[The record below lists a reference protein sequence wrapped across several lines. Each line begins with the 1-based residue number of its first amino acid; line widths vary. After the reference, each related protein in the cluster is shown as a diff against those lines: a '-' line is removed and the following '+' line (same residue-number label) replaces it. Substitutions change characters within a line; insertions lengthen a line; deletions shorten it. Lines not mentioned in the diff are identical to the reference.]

1 MSAGTSVRLRRG
13 TLASIAAG
21 VFVALATLLLTGGT
35 VAADNSVSEST
46 PADGSTIESSPAA
59 ISIVFVE
66 ELGET
71 NTIGLTCNA
80 ELQTLEATE
89 VDSDGRTLSAAIA
102 EPLPGGTCVANWLVS
117 DPDGE
122 PNGQGNIT
130 FNVQTGT
137 VATTVPTDDSAAT
150 ATTVATDTTA
160 TDTTAAD
167 TATGDTTGSTDD
179 TTVVDLD
186 EVESGQG
193 PLWLGR
199 LVSMIGLSALF
210 GGLIV
215 IAAAWPEGV
224 EYLLTVRFMRLAW
237 IVSVLGSFLYV
248 VAASAAVTA
257 SSFGSGIN
265 PTAWFDLLNAGT
277 SGIAALAQLVL
288 SIVIGWVAFR
298 PDRVIDPT
306 SQLAGLGL
314 PALAVATLGLARVG
328 GDFAALGALLTVVQ
342 ALALAIWVGGAILVA
357 RVVLAGPGE
366 EDLVHAVRGFGRI
379 SNLAIV
385 VTIVTAIIEMIR
397 VDGGN
402 LFSSSHGRVVVL
414 RMVVLAAMVFVAM
427 SARQF
432 VNQRLARAHEM
443 TLPMAERL
451 RRAFGIEALLGI
463 VVFALTAWALA
474 LTPPNFATAATI
486 DYVIERRV
494 EVEEA
499 DLDVTVSLTSDRVGI
514 VGVEVAVD
522 EPESGLSGLEVV
534 LTAPPNATIG
544 TITQPVPLDGRGVA
558 VRPQSDGL
566 PLTVAG
572 EWLLTINA
580 QTSLG
585 VVNSDPQTFVM
596 LNEDGTTPT
605 TALTIP
611 PSIVVTIPETTTTVA
626 G

>member
-1 MSAGTSVRLRRG
+1 MSEGISVRLRRG
-13 TLASIAAG
+13 TLAS
-21 VFVALATLLLTGGT
+21 VATGIFAVLASLLLTGGT

-59 ISIVFVE
+59 ISIVFLE
-66 ELGET
+66 ELGDT

-80 ELQTLEATE
+80 ELQTLEAAE

-102 EPLPGGTCVANWLVS
+102 EPLPSGTCVANWLVS

-137 VATTVPTDDSAAT
+137 VVTTTADDDEDDAAT
-150 ATTVATDTTA
+150 ATTVATD
-160 TDTTAAD
+160 DTTAD
-167 TATGDTTGSTDD
+167 ETTGDATGSADD

-186 EVESGQG
+186 QVESGQG

-237 IVSVLGSFLYV
+237 IISVLGSFLYV

-265 PTAWFDLLNAGT
+265 PASWFDLLDAGT
-277 SGIAALAQLVL
+277 SGIAALAQLIL
-288 SIVIGWVAFR
+288 TLVIGWVAFR

-328 GDFAALGALLTVVQ
+328 GDFAALGAVLTIVQ

-357 RVVLAGPGE
+357 RVVVAGPGE

-414 RMVVLAAMVFVAM
+414 RMVALAAMVFVAM

-443 TLPMAERL
+443 SLPMAERL

-463 VVFALTAWALA
+463 IVFALTAWALT
-474 LTPPNFATAATI
+474 LTPPNFATAASI
-486 DYVIERRV
+486 DYAIERRV
-494 EVEEA
+494 QVEDA

-514 VGVEVAVD
+514 VGLEVAVD
-522 EPESGLSGLEVV
+522 EPESGLSSLEVV
-534 LTAPPNATIG
+534 FTAPANDTIG

-558 VRPQSDGL
+558 VRQQSDGL

-580 QTSLG
+580 QTSVG
-585 VVNSDPQTFVM
+585 VVVNSDPQTFVM
-596 LNEDGTTPT
+596 LNEDGTTAS

-611 PSIVVTIPETTTTVA
+611 PSIVVTIPEATTTVP

>member
-1 MSAGTSVRLRRG
+1 MNEGTPVRPRWRV
-13 TLASIAAG
+13 LARALMATGAALIA
-21 VFVALATLLLTGGT
+21 LLLGADTA
-35 VAADNSVSEST
+35 AADNTVSEST
-46 PADGSTIESSPAA
+46 PADGSTVATSPEA
-59 ISIVFVE
+59 ITIVFVE
-66 ELGET
+66 ELGDT
-71 NTIGLTCNA
+71 NTIGLTCDA

-89 VDSDGRTLSAAIA
+89 VDSDGRTLTAAIA
-102 EPLPGGTCVANWLVS
+102 EPLPSGTCVANWLVS

-130 FNVQTGT
+130 FNVQSGTTPTT
-137 VATTVPTDDSAAT
+137 VATIDDTAANTTVPT
-150 ATTVATDTTA
+150 
-160 TDTTAAD
+160 
-167 TATGDTTGSTDD
+167 TGDTGADAGTDGD
-179 TTVVDLD
+179 VTAGTDSVTVVDLD
-186 EVESGQG
+186 EVEGGQG

-224 EYLLTVRFMRLAW
+224 EYLLTVRFMRLTW
-237 IVSVLGSFLYV
+237 IMAALGSLLYV
-248 VAASAAVTA
+248 VAASAAVTG

-265 PTAWFDLLNAGT
+265 PASWTDLLDAGT
-277 SGIAALAQLVL
+277 PGIAALVQLAL
-288 SIVIGWVAFR
+288 TIVIGWVAFR
-298 PDRVIDPT
+298 PDRAIDPT
-306 SQLAGLGL
+306 TQLAGLGL
-314 PALAVATLGLARVG
+314 PALAVATLGLARIG
-328 GDFAALGALLTVVQ
+328 GDFAALGVVLNVLQ

-385 VTIVTAIIEMIR
+385 VTIVTAIAEMIR

-414 RMVVLAAMVFVAM
+414 RMVILAAMVFVAM

-474 LTPPNFATAATI
+474 LSPPSFATAPSI
-486 DYVIERRV
+486 DYAIERRV
-494 EVEEA
+494 QVDDA
-499 DLDVTVSLTSDRVGI
+499 DFDVTVKLTSDRVG
-514 VGVEVAVD
+514 VQGLEVEVND
-522 EPESGLSGLEVV
+522 PESGLSNLEVV
-534 LTAPPNATIG
+534 FTAPPNDTIG

-558 VRPQSDGL
+558 VRQQSDGL
-566 PLTVAG
+566 PMTVAG
-572 EWLLTINA
+572 EWSLTVNA

-585 VVNSDPQTFVM
+585 VVTSDPQTFVL

-611 PSIVVTIPETTTTVA
+611 PSIVVTIPEATTTVP

>member
-1 MSAGTSVRLRRG
+1 MNEGTPVRPRWRVLARVLVAAGAALIAVFLGAGT
-13 TLASIAAG
+13 A
-21 VFVALATLLLTGGT
+21 
-35 VAADNSVSEST
+35 AADNTVSEST
-46 PADGSTIESSPAA
+46 PADGSTVATSPEA
-59 ISIVFVE
+59 IIIVFVE
-66 ELGET
+66 ELGDT
-71 NTIGLTCNA
+71 NTIGLTCDA
-80 ELQTLEATE
+80 ELQTLAATE
-89 VDSDGRTLSAAIA
+89 VASDGRTLTAGIA
-102 EPLPGGTCVANWLVS
+102 EPLPSGTCVANWLVS

-130 FNVQTGT
+130 FNVQSGATPTT
-137 VATTVPTDDSAAT
+137 VAATDDTVSGTTVPT
-150 ATTVATDTTA
+150 
-160 TDTTAAD
+160 
-167 TATGDTTGSTDD
+167 TDD
-179 TTVVDLD
+179 TSTDTGADTGVSAGADSVTVVDLD
-186 EVESGQG
+186 EVDGGQG

-224 EYLLTVRFMRLAW
+224 EYLLTVRFMRLTW
-237 IVSVLGSFLYV
+237 IIATLGSLLYV
-248 VAASAAVTA
+248 IAASAAVTG

-265 PTAWFDLLNAGT
+265 PASWTDLLDAGAP
-277 SGIAALAQLVL
+277 GIAALVQLAL
-288 SIVIGWVAFR
+288 TIVIGWVAFR
-298 PDRVIDPT
+298 PDRAIDPT
-306 SQLAGLGL
+306 TQLAGLGL
-314 PALAVATLGLARVG
+314 PALAVATLGLARIG
-328 GDFAALGALLTVVQ
+328 GDFAALGVVLNVLQ

-385 VTIVTAIIEMIR
+385 VTIVTAIAEMIR

-414 RMVVLAAMVFVAM
+414 RMVILAAMVFVAM

-474 LTPPNFATAATI
+474 LSPPSFATAPSI
-486 DYVIERRV
+486 DYAIERRV
-494 EVEEA
+494 QVEDA
-499 DLDVTVSLTSDRVGI
+499 DFDVTVKLTSDRVSVQGLE
-514 VGVEVAVD
+514 VEVD
-522 EPESGLSGLEVV
+522 DPESGLSNLEVV
-534 LTAPPNATIG
+534 FTAPPNDTIG

-558 VRPQSDGL
+558 VRQQSAGL
-566 PLTVAG
+566 PMTVAG
-572 EWLLTINA
+572 EWSLTVNA

-585 VVNSDPQTFVM
+585 VVTSDPQTFVL

-611 PSIVVTIPETTTTVA
+611 PSIVVTIPEATTTVP

>member
-1 MSAGTSVRLRRG
+1 M
-13 TLASIAAG
+13 
-21 VFVALATLLLTGGT
+21 ALLIGADTA
-35 VAADNSVSEST
+35 AADNTVSEST
-46 PADGSTIESSPAA
+46 PADGSTVATSPEA
-59 ISIVFVE
+59 ITIVFVE

-71 NTIGLTCNA
+71 NTIGLTCDA

-89 VDSDGRTLSAAIA
+89 VDSDGRTLTAAIA
-102 EPLPGGTCVANWLVS
+102 EPLPSGTCVANWLVS

-130 FNVQTGT
+130 FNVQSGTTPTT
-137 VATTVPTDDSAAT
+137 VATTDDATTGTTVPT
-150 ATTVATDTTA
+150 
-160 TDTTAAD
+160 
-167 TATGDTTGSTDD
+167 TGDTSADTSTDTAVTAD
-179 TTVVDLD
+179 TDSVTVVDLD
-186 EVESGQG
+186 EVDGGQG

-224 EYLLTVRFMRLAW
+224 EYLLTVRFMRLTW
-237 IVSVLGSFLYV
+237 IIAALGSLLYV
-248 VAASAAVTA
+248 IAASAAVTG

-265 PTAWFDLLNAGT
+265 PASWTDLLDAGT
-277 SGIAALAQLVL
+277 PGIAALVQLAL
-288 SIVIGWVAFR
+288 TIVIGWVAFR
-298 PDRVIDPT
+298 PDRAIDPT
-306 SQLAGLGL
+306 TQLAGLGL
-314 PALAVATLGLARVG
+314 PALGVATLGLARIG
-328 GDFAALGALLTVVQ
+328 GDFAALGVVLNILQ

-385 VTIVTAIIEMIR
+385 VTIVTAIAEMIR

-414 RMVVLAAMVFVAM
+414 RMVILAAMVFVAM

-463 VVFALTAWALA
+463 IVFALTAWALA
-474 LTPPNFATAATI
+474 LSPPSFATAPSI
-486 DYVIERRV
+486 DYAIERRV
-494 EVEEA
+494 QVDDA
-499 DLDVTVSLTSDRVGI
+499 DFDVTVKLTSDRVG
-514 VGVEVAVD
+514 VLGLEVEVD
-522 EPESGLSGLEVV
+522 EPESGLSNLEVV
-534 LTAPPNATIG
+534 FTAPPNDTIG

-558 VRPQSDGL
+558 VRQQSAGL
-566 PLTVAG
+566 PMTVAG
-572 EWLLTINA
+572 EWSLTVNA
-580 QTSLG
+580 QTSVG
-585 VVNSDPQTFVM
+585 VVTSDPQTFVL

-611 PSIVVTIPETTTTVA
+611 PSIVVTIPEATTTVP

>member
-1 MSAGTSVRLRRG
+1 MATGAAL
-13 TLASIAAG
+13 IA
-21 VFVALATLLLTGGT
+21 LLLGADTA
-35 VAADNSVSEST
+35 AADNTVSEST
-46 PADGSTIESSPAA
+46 PADGSTVATSPEA
-59 ISIVFVE
+59 ITIVFVE
-66 ELGET
+66 ELGDT
-71 NTIGLTCNA
+71 NTIGLTCDA

-89 VDSDGRTLSAAIA
+89 VDSDGRTLTAAIA
-102 EPLPGGTCVANWLVS
+102 EPLPSGTCVANWLVS

-130 FNVQTGT
+130 FNVQSGTTPTT
-137 VATTVPTDDSAAT
+137 VATIDDTAANTTVPT
-150 ATTVATDTTA
+150 
-160 TDTTAAD
+160 
-167 TATGDTTGSTDD
+167 TGDTGADAGTDGD
-179 TTVVDLD
+179 VTAGTDSVTVVDLD
-186 EVESGQG
+186 EVEGGQG

-224 EYLLTVRFMRLAW
+224 EYLLTVRFMRLTW
-237 IVSVLGSFLYV
+237 IMAALGSLLYV
-248 VAASAAVTA
+248 VAASAAVTG

-265 PTAWFDLLNAGT
+265 PASWTDLLDAGT
-277 SGIAALAQLVL
+277 PGIAALVQLAL
-288 SIVIGWVAFR
+288 TIVIGWVAFR
-298 PDRVIDPT
+298 PDRAIDPT
-306 SQLAGLGL
+306 TQLAGLGL
-314 PALAVATLGLARVG
+314 PALAVATLGLARIG
-328 GDFAALGALLTVVQ
+328 GDFAALGVVLNVLQ

-385 VTIVTAIIEMIR
+385 VTIVTAIAEMIR

-414 RMVVLAAMVFVAM
+414 RMVILAAMVFVAM

-474 LTPPNFATAATI
+474 LSPPSFATAPSI
-486 DYVIERRV
+486 DYAIERRV
-494 EVEEA
+494 QVDDA
-499 DLDVTVSLTSDRVGI
+499 DFDVTVKLTSDRVG
-514 VGVEVAVD
+514 VQGLEVEVND
-522 EPESGLSGLEVV
+522 PESGLSNLEVV
-534 LTAPPNATIG
+534 FTAPPNDTIG

-558 VRPQSDGL
+558 VRQQSDGL
-566 PLTVAG
+566 PMTVAG
-572 EWLLTINA
+572 EWSLTVNA

-585 VVNSDPQTFVM
+585 VVTSDPQTFVL

-611 PSIVVTIPETTTTVA
+611 PSIVVTIPEATTTVP